1 MLRQALA
8 ELLAAEPEIH
18 VVAAVVRLRDVH
30 TVDEPFDAVLSSAE
44 ETWDRQSF
52 AVLRFTHDDSLTDI
66 IRLVLGRVPARADV
80 PAQSRRPIR
89 SPLTEREAQV
99 LRGVADGLSAGEIA
113 SALGIA
119 RRSVENHTQRMFAK
133 LGVQSRAHAVAVA
146 LELDAL
152 RSVVRQCE
160 NPRQVRGPLR

>member
-18 VVAAVVRLRDVH
+18 VVAAVIRQRDVH

-52 AVLRFTHDDSLTDI
+52 AVLCFTHDDSLTDI
-66 IRLVLGRVPARADV
+66 IRLVLGRVPARVDV
-80 PAQSRRPIR
+80 PAPSRPIR

-152 RSVVRQCE
+152 RSVVLQCE